1 MSEKGLSGSIVVASL
16 IFFATLILG
25 IVMTMQDP
33 SIGQGFLT
41 LFKDTVM
48 QGITGDPPIVLCAKL
63 FLNNLQACLL
73 LFLGGAS
80 LGAVTLFILSTNGI
94 IIGSIVEVVREKQGA
109 GLILAAIVPHGIFE
123 IPSFIFAGALG
134 FLLAKALH
142 DEWHG
147 MGDAA
152 VSAARYGRFFVIV
165 ILPLILLAAV
175 VEAFITPQII
185 NLVH

>member
-1 MSEKGLSGSIVVASL
+1 MSEKGLSESIVISAVL
-16 IFFATLILG
+16 FFATLIVG
-25 IVMTMQDP
+25 IFMTMRDP
-33 SIGQGFLT
+33 SIGQNFIA

-48 QGITGDPPIVLCAKL
+48 EGITGDPPLLVCAKI
-63 FLNNLQACLL
+63 FLNNLQACIL

-94 IIGSIVEVVREKQGA
+94 IIGSIVEVVREKQGIE
-109 GLILAAIVPHGIFE
+109 LILAAIVPHGIFE
-123 IPSFIFAGALG
+123 IPSFILSGAIG

-142 DEWHG
+142 EEWSG
-147 MGDAA
+147 NGDAA
-152 VSAARYGRFFVIV
+152 VTAARYGRFFVLF
-165 ILPLILLAAV
+165 ILPLVLLAAV

>member
-1 MSEKGLSGSIVVASL
+1 MSDKGLTESIILASVL
-16 IFFATLILG
+16 FFTTLAIG
-25 IVMTMQDP
+25 IVLTIQDP
-33 SIGQGFLT
+33 SLGQGFLA

-48 QGITGDPPIVLCAKL
+48 EGITGDPPLLLCAKI

-80 LGAVTLFILSTNGI
+80 FGAVTLFILSTNGI
-94 IIGSIVEVVREKQGA
+94 IIGSIVEVVREKQGIE
-109 GLILAAIVPHGIFE
+109 LILAAIVPHGIFE
-123 IPSFIFAGALG
+123 IPSFILSGAIG

-142 DEWHG
+142 EEWSG
-147 MGDAA
+147 NGDAA
-152 VSAARYGRFFVIV
+152 VTAARYGRFFVLF
-165 ILPLILLAAV
+165 ILPLVLLAAV